1 MKLELG
7 KFEINDVQF
16 AEKSYIENH
25 VLYVNKAEVEA
36 LVLED
41 DKLIE
46 CRLDI
51 ARPGERTRIT
61 RKTSDYYIVRHTVAY
76 LEYTRQQY
84 GERKEG
90 YSEKQRSLGKIL
102 FFL

>member
-51 ARPGERTRIT
+51 ARPGEKTRI
-61 RKTSDYYIVRHTVAY
+61 RKR
-76 LEYTRQQY
+76 
-84 GERKEG
+84 RKRYETALHRKNFCTLHG
-90 YSEKQRSLGKIL
+90 
-102 FFL
+102 

>member
-7 KFEINDVQF
+7 KFQINDIQF
-16 AEKSYIENH
+16 ADKSYIENH

-41 DKLIE
+41 DKLKE

-51 ARPGERTRIT
+51 ARP
-61 RKTSDYYIVRHTVAY
+61 S
-76 LEYTRQQY
+76 
-84 GERKEG
+84 
-90 YSEKQRSLGKIL
+90 
-102 FFL
+102 